1 MVRLTLDI
9 LKQLHVEVKAFNEAL
24 MEAKI
29 EEKDMDDQYNMVI
42 EAVKNTGWK
51 CSALTYQFF
60 EHEKGEKNLITSY
73 EIYINIGYGSYV
85 MIHIDNLGIDL
96 APVDWADL
104 EILRQNSFIGTNID
118 YYAEAQNLEFLLH
131 E

>member
-1 MVRLTLDI
+1 MVKLTLDA
-9 LKQLHVEVKAFNEAL
+9 LKQLHTEVKAFNEAL
-24 MEAKI
+24 IEAKI
-29 EEKDMDDQYNMVI
+29 EEKDMDDQYKMVI

-73 EIYINIGYGSYV
+73 EVYINIGYGCYIMV
-85 MIHIDNLGIDL
+85 HIDNLGIDL
-96 APVDWADL
+96 APADWADL
-104 EILRQNSFIGTNID
+104 PLLGQNSFIGTHID
-118 YYAEAQNLEFLLH
+118 YYADAQTLEFLLH

>member
-1 MVRLTLDI
+1 MVMLTLDI
-9 LKQLHVEVKAFNEAL
+9 LKQLHTKVKAFNAAL
-24 MEAKI
+24 IDEKI

-73 EIYINIGYGSYV
+73 EVYINIGYGCYIMV
-85 MIHIDNLGIDL
+85 HIDNLGIDL

-104 EILRQNSFIGTNID
+104 EILGQNSFIGTHIN

>member
-1 MVRLTLDI
+1 MVMLTLDI
-9 LKQLHVEVKAFNEAL
+9 LKQLHTKVKAFNAAL
-24 MEAKI
+24 IDEKI

-73 EIYINIGYGSYV
+73 EIYINIGYGCYV

-104 EILRQNSFIGTNID
+104 EILGQNSFIGTHIN

>member
-1 MVRLTLDI
+1 MVKLTLEA

-60 EHEKGEKNLITSY
+60 EHENGEKKLITSY
-73 EIYINIGYGSYV
+73 EVYINIGYGCYIMV
-85 MIHIDNLGIDL
+85 YIDNLGIDL
-96 APVDWADL
+96 PPVDWADL
-104 EILRQNSFIGTNID
+104 PLLGQNSFIGTHID
-118 YYAEAQNLEFLLH
+118 YYADAQTLEFLLH